1 MKAAIATK
9 YGPPEVLKI
18 QEREKPTPKSNEILV
33 KVYAGTVTAGD
44 CRMRAFNVPKLF
56 WLPGRLALGITKPR
70 MEIVGM
76 ELSGVVEAIG
86 KDVTRFKVGDAICG
100 STTKAGM
107 GGNAEYKCLPEH
119 QAIAKKA
126 ENVSFAEAATLP
138 IGGITALW
146 FLRKAKVDK
155 APANGALQHN
165 VLIYGASGS
174 VGTFAVQ
181 LAKYFGAHV
190 TAVCSTPN
198 VNLVKQLGADKVI
211 DYKQQD
217 FTQNGKVYDVIFE
230 TVSKIPFSKCKNS
243 IQKGGYFLDTV
254 GMTPGLTGLG
264 SGRKVI
270 GGGAPESAEDLMYLM
285 NLMAEGKLKSVI
297 DKTYP
302 LSEVA
307 AAHRYV
313 DGGRKRGNVII
324 EVANN

>member
-9 YGPPEVLKI
+9 YGPPEVLEI
-18 QEREKPTPKSNEILV
+18 QEREKPTPKHNEILI
-33 KVYAGTVTAGD
+33 KVHAATVTAGD
-44 CRMRAFNVPKLF
+44 CRMRAFNVPALF
-56 WLPGRLALGITKPR
+56 WLPGRLMLGITKPR
-70 MEIVGM
+70 MEITGM

-86 KDVTRFKVGDAICG
+86 NSVTRFKVGDAVCG

-107 GGNAEYKCLPEH
+107 GGNAEYKCLPEDK
-119 QAIAKKA
+119 AITLKA
-126 ENVSFAEAATLP
+126 DSVSHAEAATLP
-138 IGGITALW
+138 IGALTALW
-146 FLRKAKVDK
+146 FLRQAKVDK
-155 APANGALQHN
+155 APANGSLQHN

-181 LAKYFGAHV
+181 LAKYFGANV
-190 TAVCSTPN
+190 TAVCSTSN
-198 VNLVKQLGADKVI
+198 VDMVKELGADKVI
-211 DYKQQD
+211 DYIQQD

-270 GGGAPESAEDLMYLM
+270 GGGAPESPEDLKYLM
-285 NLMAEGKLKSVI
+285 DLMADGKLKSVI

-302 LSEVA
+302 LNEIVE
-307 AAHRYV
+307 AHRYA
-313 DGGRKRGNVII
+313 DSGRKRGNVVIDI
-324 EVANN
+324 AN